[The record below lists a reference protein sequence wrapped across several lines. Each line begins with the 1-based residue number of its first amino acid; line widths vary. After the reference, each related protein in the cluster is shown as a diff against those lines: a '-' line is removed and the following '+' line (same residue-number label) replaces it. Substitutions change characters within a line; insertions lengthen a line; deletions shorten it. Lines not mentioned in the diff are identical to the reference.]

1 MPFRENS
8 ADEVRD
14 VHAHVKERRAV
25 EEQPPRRGSL
35 VQAKDGDTALND
47 GDANPH
53 RKEVKNGTQQGG
65 CVRSMRRRRT
75 QTQTRVLLLDRFAAR
90 LPYRAMD
97 LRTAQVHEVEEE
109 QPEDK
114 PQLVRARQV
123 WRIDPEALLW
133 LEEDVGDRRVDS
145 WVEQESADS
154 ERDAQ
159 APELVLEEL
168 PRALAIQT
176 RRREVRGDEEEE
188 RHEVRLVQSNEPT
201 ADELEHHQRVI
212 ASGFANA
219 NRRGEETYPGAFI
232 TTENARDVVQNH
244 EFDEHPLDV
253 VQVME
258 ANRLGLGG
266 RRLRLL
272 LLFIERQR
280 QRCLVLLLFFL
291 LMSIIIAIRQLQIAR
306 IVNRITTTIATALA
320 ASRPPSLPQGRERE

>member
-25 EEQPPRRGSL
+25 EEHPPRRGSV
-35 VQAKDGDTALND
+35 VQAKDRNTSLND

-53 RKEVKNGTQQGG
+53 RKEVKNGTQQ
-65 CVRSMRRRRT
+65 T
-75 QTQTRVLLLDRFAAR
+75 HTRVLLLDRFAAR
-90 LPYRAMD
+90 LPNRVMD

-114 PQLVRARQV
+114 PQLVQARHV
-123 WRIDPEALLW
+123 WRIDPEALLG
-133 LEEDVGDRRVDS
+133 LEDVGDCRVDS
-145 WVEQESADS
+145 WVEQERADS

-188 RHEVRLVQSNEPT
+188 RHEVRLVQSKEPT
-201 ADELEHHQRVI
+201 ADELEHHQRVV
-212 ASGFANA
+212 ASGFAHA
-219 NRRGEETYPGAFI
+219 NRRGEDADPDAVI
-232 TTENARDVVQNH
+232 TTKSARDVVQNH
-244 EFDEHPLDV
+244 DFDEHPLDV
-253 VQVME
+253 VQVVE
-258 ANRLGLGG
+258 ASRLGLGG

-272 LLFIERQR
+272 LLFIIERQR
-280 QRCLVLLLFFL
+280 QRCLVLLLLVL
-291 LMSIIIAIRQLQIAR
+291 LMSIIIIAIRQLQVAR
-306 IVNRITTTIATALA
+306 FVNRITTTITTTLA